1 MRSKGIDSAHYYVK
15 SLWMAL
21 VLLASVGTAWAAE
34 STIVVLGDSLS
45 SGYGLSLGESWV
57 SKLEARLKAEGYG
70 YEVVNASIAGDTSSG
85 GLARLP
91 SLLEAHRPRVVI
103 IELGGNDGL
112 RGQPVQTLRENLSRI
127 IELALG
133 HGAAPILAGI
143 RIPPNYGP
151 RYTSAFAG
159 VYPEIADD
167 FGIPLVGFLME
178 DVALDG
184 ELMQPDGL
192 HPNARGNEVM
202 LENVWAVLA
211 ELL

>member
-1 MRSKGIDSAHYYVK
+1 MLA
-15 SLWMAL
+15 AL
-21 VLLASVGTAWAAE
+21 VLLTGAVSAWAEA

-45 SGYGLSLGESWV
+45 SGYGLPLGQSWV
-57 SKLEARLKAEGYG
+57 SRLDGRLKAEGYG

-91 SLLEAHRPRVVI
+91 GLLEAHNPHIVI

-112 RGQPVQTLRENLSRI
+112 RGQPVRNLRANLVRI
-127 IELALG
+127 IELTRA
-133 HGAAPILAGI
+133 HGAAAILTGI
-143 RIPPNYGP
+143 QIPPNYGP
-151 RYTSAFAG
+151 SYTGSFARI
-159 VYPEIADD
+159 YTELAADFD
-167 FGIPLVGFLME
+167 IPLVGFLLE
-178 DVALDG
+178 DVALNG

-211 ELL
+211 EIL